1 MNNKI
6 IIAIVIV
13 LVILGV
19 WWLISSRPSEA
30 PGTSATGSDKTTTI
44 NQDLG
49 NVDVG
54 DYTQDL
60 EVIDQDINSL

>member
-44 NQDLG
+44 NQD
-49 NVDVG
+49 VG